1 MTHLTQ
7 QKQFECAQRAAAV
20 EALQGLS
27 DRDKANFAL
36 ALLMKITDPDAA
48 AVLRFAG
55 NQLTELSNILMRE
68 AFERECG

>member
-1 MTHLTQ
+1 MSHLSDI
-7 QKQFECAQRAAAV
+7 KRDECAKRDMAE
-20 EALQGLS
+20 EALKGLS
-27 DRDKANFAL
+27 DKEKANFAL

>member
-7 QKQFECAQRAAAV
+7 QKQFECAKRATAE
-20 EALQGLS
+20 EALKGLS
-27 DRDKANFAL
+27 DKEKANFAL